1 MDKKDKEILREC
13 LDVDKDGKI
22 SLDDF
27 RALFNYLKEGDNNA
41 LD

>member
-13 LDVDKDGKI
+13 LDVDGDKKI

-27 RALFNYLKEGDNNA
+27 KALFNYLKEGSGPA
-41 LD
+41 GA